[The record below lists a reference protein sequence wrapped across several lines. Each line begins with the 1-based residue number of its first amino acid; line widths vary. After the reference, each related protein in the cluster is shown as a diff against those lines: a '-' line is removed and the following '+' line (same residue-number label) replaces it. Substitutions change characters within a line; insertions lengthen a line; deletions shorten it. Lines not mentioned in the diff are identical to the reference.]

1 MAAERVSACAHRLL
15 VTRPGR
21 CWAGLM
27 TARSQRPDKDGPV
40 VPPVPGALG
49 VPADPAGRA
58 AGEGLKSAVRRWR
71 QQRQLRRT
79 ERLERR
85 VTARENLRDF
95 KSFT

>member
-1 MAAERVSACAHRLL
+1 M
-15 VTRPGR
+15 
-21 CWAGLM
+21 
-27 TARSQRPDKDGPV
+27 

-58 AGEGLKSAVRRWR
+58 AGERLKDTVRRW
-71 QQRQLRRT
+71 RQLRRT

-95 KSFT
+95 KSFTGHEPGAPGGGY